1 MSRCVPSRAILP
13 TSEIGAVVPQ
23 PMCFEAGER
32 IVSLVLNRSE
42 LPRNGDRLTFN
53 IAVVVGGSVVA
64 DYSPEVLSVL
74 RVADSE
80 LETGNGPI
88 RN

>member
-1 MSRCVPSRAILP
+1 
-13 TSEIGAVVPQ
+13 
-23 PMCFEAGER
+23 MCFEAVER

-42 LPRNGDRLTFN
+42 LTRHGDFMTFD

-64 DYSPEVLSVL
+64 DCSPEVLIVL